1 MKKKPYNRKL
11 MDKIELVINP
21 SIILKEELNDL
32 IVKFKVKIQSYR
44 RNNDVLND
52 LYNLMVENFSEIVID
67 DIMKSSFDLNEIR
80 EFKIKK
86 IIE

>member
-44 RNNDVLND
+44 RNDDVLND

>member
-44 RNNDVLND
+44 RNDNVLND